1 MNVKPAPVTFQGDER
16 IELLNCYVF
25 RDNLAHKAHVSIA
38 SAVSFT
44 DDPHLF
50 HISIAV
56 PGSKKMTL
64 QLGIPFSEAVRLTH
78 YAEMWDNSI
87 QEYDTCKVDVVRNLF
102 QRHIADLTAFP
113 WSEEDL
119 DALREMEVHNEMQ
132 EEVKADL
139 LSIAEAS
146 LEGEGNE

>member
-1 MNVKPAPVTFQGDER
+1 MNVKPAPVTFKGDER
-16 IELLNCYVF
+16 IELHDCYVF

-64 QLGIPFSEAVRLTH
+64 QLGIPFSEAIMLTR
-78 YAEMWDNSI
+78 YAEMWHNSI

-113 WSEEDL
+113 WSEDDL
-119 DALREMEVHNEMQ
+119 DAVREMEVHNEMQ

>member
-1 MNVKPAPVTFQGDER
+1 MNDKPVPVTFKGDER
-16 IELLNCYVF
+16 IELHNCYVF
-25 RDNLAHKAHVSIA
+25 RDNLAHKANVWIA

-64 QLGIPFSEAVRLTH
+64 QLGIPFSEAIRLTR
-78 YAEMWDNSI
+78 YAVMWDNSI

-113 WSEEDL
+113 WSDN
-119 DALREMEVHNEMQ
+119 DRNAVREMDVHNEMQ

>member
-1 MNVKPAPVTFQGDER
+1 MKDNPTPVTFTGDER
-16 IELLNCYVF
+16 IELDGCYVF
-25 RDNLAHKAHVSIA
+25 RDGLAHRAQVSIA
-38 SAVSFT
+38 SAVSYT

-64 QLGIPFSEAVRLTH
+64 DLGIPFSEAITLTR

-87 QEYDTCKVDVVRNLF
+87 QEYDTCKVDVVRYLF
-102 QRHIADLTAFP
+102 QRHIADLSALP
-113 WSEEDL
+113 WSEDDL
-119 DALREMEVHNEMQ
+119 DAVREMEVHNEVQ